1 MKVVHFTYG
10 FRPRRSGENR
20 MTSVTLAASARR
32 TWCPSREGESLDNVG
47 FVYFDDTDGNG
58 WTVQQI
64 SSRD

>member
-1 MKVVHFTYG
+1 MHFTYG
-10 FRPRRSGENR
+10 SRPRWSAENR
-20 MTSVTLAASARR
+20 ITSVTLAASARW
-32 TWCPSREGESLDNVG
+32 TQCPSREGESLDNVG